1 MKLNPFVSSSSRK
14 SRKAHFSAPS
24 HLRRRIMSAPL
35 AKELRNKHGVRS
47 VPIRYVTVPFVLH
60 SVSSIEDEITVT
72 RGHFKGNSGRV
83 MRVYRKKY
91 VLHVDKI
98 TREKANGTTVHIG
111 VHPSK
116 VQITKLKMD
125 KDRKALLERK
135 AAGRARVTGELK
147 GKHTEETVAE
157 E

>member
-24 HLRRRIMSAPL
+24 HERRRIMSAPL
-35 AKELRNKHGVRS
+35 SKELRNKHGVRS
-47 VPIRYVTVPFVLH
+47 VPIR
-60 SVSSIEDEITVT
+60 IEDEVSVT
-72 RGHFKGNSGRV
+72 RGHFKGNTGRV

-91 VLHVDKI
+91 VVHIDKI
-98 TREKANGTTVHIG
+98 TREKANGTT
-111 VHPSK
+111 
-116 VQITKLKMD
+116 
-125 KDRKALLERK
+125 